1 MLTPIPDLP
10 DTTVGFTA
18 HGKVRSE
25 DYEETLIP
33 AIEQLIART
42 GKARVLL
49 VLGPEWEGYSAG
61 AMFDDAKLGLE
72 HLKAWERFA
81 LVSDAELDPPRGQ
94 ALRVAG
100 TRRDPVLC
108 LRGPRRG
115 HRLGHRLSVAG
126 CDETVA
132 RAQARKA
139 TSRRLS
145 SSVASRCIQ

>member
-10 DTTVGFTA
+10 DTTVGFIA
-18 HGKVRSE
+18 QGKVRSE

-33 AIEQLIART
+33 AIEQLISRT

-81 LVSDAELDPPRGQ
+81 LVSDAEWIHHVAKLFGWLVPGAIRSFAYADLD
-94 ALRVAG
+94 
-100 TRRDPVLC
+100 
-108 LRGPRRG
+108 
-115 HRLGHRLSVAG
+115 
-126 CDETVA
+126 E
-132 RAQARKA
+132 A
-139 TSRRLS
+139 T
-145 SSVASRCIQ
+145 AWGNG